1 MANVRSALLLTL
13 LERYANISI
22 QLGSSMVIARLL
34 SPKEI
39 GVFAIGTV
47 FVSFAH
53 IFRDM
58 GVQNYLIQERELTA
72 DRIRAAQA
80 ILLTTSWLI
89 ALVLAVASTAV
100 AAIYSE
106 PGLETVVRV
115 LAITFIVLPLGGIT
129 LALLRRDLRFGAL
142 FGISITSGL
151 LQAGTSILLAN
162 RGFGFESLAWGA
174 VAGVGSTAIL
184 ATLCRRPD
192 QPWLPGWKE
201 GRHVFVAG
209 SRLGA
214 AAVFYEIGL
223 GGPDLTTGR
232 LLGFEA
238 VGYLSRAFG
247 AAYMMLRA
255 LVDVMMPVS
264 IPYFAQQA
272 RADRDIVP
280 QYRRGLAYLSGLA
293 WPGFTCAFVGA
304 EVFIRLLYGP
314 QWQAAVVPFRILCIS
329 MAVLTLAHVCIA
341 VTVGTGRIR
350 LHMTTQ
356 GIFQPLKV
364 VLAAAGAYF
373 YGLIGAVAGIAV
385 TDLALSFAYMN
396 GANRAL
402 GVSWGQF
409 ANAIVRSAC
418 IGGIT
423 GAAAWSGM
431 KLVADSSVAGAAAA
445 IAVCSMAAW
454 AIAVVLTGHPL
465 VHELTR
471 AKLWLIQRQRQ
482 RSA

>member
-13 LERYANISI
+13 LERYVSICI
-22 QLGSSMVIARLL
+22 QLGTSVVIARLL
-34 SPKEI
+34 SPKDI
-39 GVFAIGTV
+39 GVFAIGSV

-58 GVQNYLIQERELTA
+58 GVQNYLIQERQLTP

-80 ILLTTSWLI
+80 ILLAASWLI
-89 ALVLAVASTAV
+89 AVVLVASSTGV

-106 PGLETVVRV
+106 PGLETVIRV

-151 LQAGTSILLAN
+151 LQAGTSILLASQ
-162 RGFGFESLAWGA
+162 GFGFQGLAWGA
-174 VAGVGSTAIL
+174 VAGVGATAFL
-184 ATLCRRPD
+184 ATLCRRPY
-192 QPWLPGWKE
+192 QPWLPGWKD
-201 GRHVFVAG
+201 GRHVFGVG

-223 GGPDLTTGR
+223 GGPELTTGR

-247 AAYMMLRA
+247 VAYMMFRA

-272 RADRDIVP
+272 RTDGGIVP

-293 WPGFTCAFVGA
+293 WPAFACACVGA
-304 EVFIRLLYGP
+304 EVFIRVLYGP

-329 MAVLTLAHVCIA
+329 MAVLALANVCIA
-341 VTVGTGRIR
+341 VAVGTGRIR
-350 LHMTTQ
+350 MHMT
-356 GIFQPLKV
+356 IHAVFQPLKV
-364 VLAAAGAYF
+364 VFAAVGAYF
-373 YGLIGAVAGIAV
+373 YGLLGAVIGIAV
-385 TDLALSFAYMN
+385 ADLALSLAFIN

-402 GVSWGQF
+402 NVSWERF
-409 ANAIVRSAC
+409 ASAVAASAC
-418 IGGIT
+418 IAVIT
-423 GAAAWSGM
+423 AAAAWGGM
-431 KLVADSSVAGAAAA
+431 KLTAGSTFTTSATV
-445 IAVCSMAAW
+445 IALCGVVAW
-454 AIAVVLTGHPL
+454 AIAVTLTGHPL
-465 VHELTR
+465 LQELTR
-471 AKLWLIQRQRQ
+471 AKIWLLERQR
-482 RSA
+482 R